1 MIAPRRVG
9 ALWWYHSITKVA
21 IAQLTLALGV
31 TVLACPEELAIYKD
45 EGG

>member
-9 ALWWYHSITKVA
+9 ALWYHSITKVA